1 MNPVH
6 WTIACNF
13 HARLYYVTC
22 IILLS
27 DEGRVNMYATS
38 ARCEGGEGV
47 EGEVVKVTDDD
58 QSLCPASLTACRK
71 SFHEMKGM

>member
-13 HARLYYVTC
+13 HARLYYVHATC

-27 DEGRVNMYATS
+27 DEGCVNMYATS

-47 EGEVVKVTDDD
+47 EGEVAKVTDDD
-58 QSLCPASLTACRK
+58 QSLHVPRLTHSLQK
-71 SFHEMKGM
+71 VIP